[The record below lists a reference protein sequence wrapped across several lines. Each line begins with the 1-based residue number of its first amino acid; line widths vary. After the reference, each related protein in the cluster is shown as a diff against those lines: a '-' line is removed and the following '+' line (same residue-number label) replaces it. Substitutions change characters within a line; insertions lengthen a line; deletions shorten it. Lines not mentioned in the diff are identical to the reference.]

1 MNNKNYYFSNASV
14 NDRINKEKINI
25 NDDII
30 KDINSIYNVCKHI
43 AENKDSR
50 EVNDL
55 FVEELSELIKAVM
68 KLERY
73 NFCDN
78 SLRCNYH
85 EIYDNI
91 YEELAD
97 VIIMICQ
104 FIHKNKISHQ
114 NLLDEISKKI
124 IRYYETISDK
134 K

>member
-1 MNNKNYYFSNASV
+1 
-14 NDRINKEKINI
+14 
-25 NDDII
+25 
-30 KDINSIYNVCKHI
+30 
-43 AENKDSR
+43 
-50 EVNDL
+50 
-55 FVEELSELIKAVM
+55 M
-68 KLERY
+68 KLERFY
-73 NFCDN
+73 MYDE

-134 K
+134 

>member
-1 MNNKNYYFSNASV
+1 MNSEI
-14 NDRINKEKINI
+14 IN
-25 NDDII
+25 
-30 KDINSIYNVCKHI
+30 IYNVCKHI
-43 AENKDSR
+43 ADNKHTT

-55 FVEELSELIKAVM
+55 LVEELSELIKVII

-78 SLRCNYH
+78 TLRCNYH

-97 VIIMICQ
+97 VTIMLFQ
-104 FIHKNKISHQ
+104 FIYKNKLSQQ
-114 NLLDEISKKI
+114 NLIDAISLKI

>member
-1 MNNKNYYFSNASV
+1 MNSE
-14 NDRINKEKINI
+14 INNI
-25 NDDII
+25 Y
-30 KDINSIYNVCKHI
+30 KVCKYI
-43 AENKDSR
+43 AEKKHST

-55 FVEELSELIKAVM
+55 LVEELSELIKAIM

-78 SLRCNYH
+78 TLRCNYH

-97 VIIMICQ
+97 VAIMLFQ
-104 FIHKNKISHQ
+104 FIYKNKISQQ
-114 NLLDEISKKI
+114 NLFDKISEKI

-134 K
+134 

>member
-1 MNNKNYYFSNASV
+1 MNSEI
-14 NDRINKEKINI
+14 IN
-25 NDDII
+25 
-30 KDINSIYNVCKHI
+30 IYNVCKHI

-55 FVEELSELIKAVM
+55 LVEELSELIKAVM

-78 SLRCNYH
+78 TLRCNYH

-97 VIIMICQ
+97 VTIMLFQ
-104 FIHKNKISHQ
+104 FIYKNKLSQQ
-114 NLLDEISKKI
+114 NLIDAISIKI

>member
-1 MNNKNYYFSNASV
+1 MNSE
-14 NDRINKEKINI
+14 IINI
-25 NDDII
+25 
-30 KDINSIYNVCKHI
+30 YNICKHI
-43 AENKDSR
+43 ANNKHST

-55 FVEELSELIKAVM
+55 LVEELSELIKAVI

-73 NFCDN
+73 NFYDN
-78 SLRCNYH
+78 TLRCNYTD
-85 EIYDNI
+85 IYNNI

-114 NLLDEISKKI
+114 NLLDEISKKL

-134 K
+134 

>member
-1 MNNKNYYFSNASV
+1 MNSE
-14 NDRINKEKINI
+14 INN
-25 NDDII
+25 
-30 KDINSIYNVCKHI
+30 IYNVCKHI
-43 AENKDSR
+43 AENRPDS
-50 EVNDL
+50 EVNVL
-55 FVEELSELIKAVM
+55 LAEELSELIKAVM

-78 SLRCNYH
+78 GLRCDEY

-104 FIHKNKISHQ
+104 FIYKNKLSQQ
-114 NLLDEISKKI
+114 NLIDAISMKI

-134 K
+134 